1 MLKLSTSINALLC
14 VYEDTDIDIS
24 LVSYLVLDYHVS
36 TSLHEI
42 RHPALGKVYGFSN
55 EQLDLCYLE
64 LEYNGYIEIKSE
76 FIAFRN
82 KAKKLLDK
90 KGKRMTTPE
99 RIKLENTFEKFWLK
113 YPIKV
118 GKKKAMFEWKK
129 LRPDDALIDKIM
141 KSINAQ
147 LEYKVREEREGSF
160 VPRLPD
166 AERWIKHERYNDEF
180 VAGLNFIS
188 TKTKP
193 QRDER

>member
-1 MLKLSTSINALLC
+1 MLKLTTSINALLC
-14 VYEDTDIDIS
+14 TYEDTDIDIN
-24 LVSYLVLDYHVS
+24 LISYLVLDYHIS

-42 RHPALGKVYGFSN
+42 RHPAIGKVYGFCD

-64 LEYNGYIEIKSE
+64 LEYNGYIEIKGE

-82 KAKKLLDK
+82 KAKKLLNK
-90 KGKRMTTPE
+90 KGVRMTTPE
-99 RIKLENTFEKFWLK
+99 RIRLENTFEEFWLK

-118 GKKKAMFEWKK
+118 GKKKAMFEWKR
-129 LRPDDALIDKIM
+129 LRPDESLVSKIM

-147 LEYKVREEREGSF
+147 LEYKVREERKGSF

-180 VAGLNFIS
+180 VAGQNYIS
-188 TKTKP
+188 TNTKP

>member
-1 MLKLSTSINALLC
+1 MLKLTTSINALLC
-14 VYEDTDIDIS
+14 TYEDTDIDIN
-24 LVSYLVLDYHVS
+24 LISYLVLDYHIS

-42 RHPALGKVYGFSN
+42 RHPAIGKVYGFCD

-64 LEYNGYIEIKSE
+64 LEYNGYIEIKGE

-82 KAKKLLDK
+82 KAKKLLNK
-90 KGKRMTTPE
+90 KGVRMTTPE
-99 RIKLENTFEKFWLK
+99 RIRLENTFVEFWLK

-118 GKKKAMFEWKK
+118 GKKKAMFEWKR
-129 LRPDDALIDKIM
+129 LRPDESLVSKIM

-147 LEYKVREEREGSF
+147 LEYKVREERRGSF

-180 VAGLNFIS
+180 VAGQNYIS

>member
-1 MLKLSTSINALLC
+1 
-14 VYEDTDIDIS
+14 
-24 LVSYLVLDYHVS
+24 
-36 TSLHEI
+36 
-42 RHPALGKVYGFSN
+42 VYGFCD

-64 LEYNGYIEIKSE
+64 LEYNGYIEIKGE

-82 KAKKLLDK
+82 KAKKLLNK
-90 KGKRMTTPE
+90 KGVRMTTPE
-99 RIKLENTFEKFWLK
+99 RIRLENTFVEFWLK

-118 GKKKAMFEWKK
+118 GKKKAMFEWKR
-129 LRPDDALIDKIM
+129 LRPDESLVSKIM

-147 LEYKVREEREGSF
+147 LEYKVREERKGSF

-180 VAGLNFIS
+180 VAGQNYIS

>member
-1 MLKLSTSINALLC
+1 MLKLTTSINALLC
-14 VYEDTDIDIS
+14 TYEDTDIDIN
-24 LVSYLVLDYHVS
+24 LISYLVLDYHIS

-42 RHPALGKVYGFSN
+42 RHPAIGKVYGFCD

-64 LEYNGYIEIKSE
+64 LEYNGYIEIKGE

-82 KAKKLLDK
+82 KAKKLLNK
-90 KGKRMTTPE
+90 KGVRMTTPE
-99 RIKLENTFEKFWLK
+99 RIRLENTFQDFWLK

-118 GKKKAMFEWKK
+118 GKKKALFEWKR
-129 LRPDDALIDKIM
+129 LRPDESLVNKIM

-147 LEYKVREEREGSF
+147 LEYKVREERKGSF

-180 VAGLNFIS
+180 VAGQNYIS